1 MPCVNSPGGVRRE
14 VADATDP
21 AAAKSLIDRIADEVG
36 PPDVLV
42 NTIGAFRPGDALTAT
57 PDTLRLMIDLNLG
70 PALWLSQDHA
80 TYGLERFP

>member
-21 AAAKSLIDRIADEVG
+21 AAAKSLIDRVADEVE

-57 PDTLRLMIDLNLG
+57 PDTLRLMIDVNLG